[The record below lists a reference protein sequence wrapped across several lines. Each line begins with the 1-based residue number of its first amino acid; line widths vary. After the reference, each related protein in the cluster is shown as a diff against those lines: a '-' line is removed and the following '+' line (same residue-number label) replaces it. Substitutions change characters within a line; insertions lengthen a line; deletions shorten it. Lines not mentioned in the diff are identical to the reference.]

1 MIYPFPDFRPTLPSA
16 TGPRYLLSN
25 ERESPMKLW
34 YQSMSR
40 QEEWGGYP
48 AVLRSILAKVKDEG
62 TEIHVAG
69 ITDIGGIGD
78 QYRYL
83 EYLET
88 GEVLRNVHTA
98 VREGYDAFLIGNIA
112 DPGLREA
119 REIANIPV
127 LGLCESAMHMAC
139 MMGANF
145 SFVTINEKFTPRV
158 VENVDRYGLR
168 ARFVGAS
175 RMKIDRI
182 TDLGPGFTPGPVQDE
197 IVRQFN
203 AAAKVNTENGAE
215 VVIAAGGVV
224 MAMLAHA
231 GIHATEDGVPI
242 LNGITNLVKLG
253 EAAVKMDRIMG
264 GRFVSKKCVYAP
276 PPENQIEAF
285 RKHYGADIYPTVK
298 AP

>member
-1 MIYPFPDFRPTLPSA
+1 
-16 TGPRYLLSN
+16 
-25 ERESPMKLW
+25 MKLW

-40 QEEWGGYP
+40 QAEWGDYP
-48 AVLRSILAKVKDEG
+48 RVLREILNKVKDPD

-69 ITDIGGIGD
+69 ITEVGGIGD
-78 QYRYL
+78 QFRYL

-88 GEVLRNVHTA
+88 GEVLKNVQRA
-98 VREGYDAFLIGNIA
+98 VREGFDAFLIGNIA

-119 REIANIPV
+119 REIANFPV
-127 LGLCESAMHMAC
+127 LGLCESAMHVAC

-168 ARFVGAS
+168 ARFAGAS
-175 RMKIDRI
+175 RMQIERI
-182 TDLGPGFTPGPVQDE
+182 TDLGVGFDPGDAQDR
-197 IVRQFN
+197 IVAQFN
-203 AAAKVNTENGAE
+203 AAARKNTDNGAE

-224 MAMLAHA
+224 MALLAHA

-253 EAAVKMDRIMG
+253 EAAVKLNRIMD
-264 GRFVSKKCVYAP
+264 GRFTSKKCLYAP
-276 PPENQIEAF
+276 PPPDQIEAF